1 MTQKLRVG
9 VIGAGAFASLRH
21 LPDLTAS
28 PEAEVVAVCRR
39 DPEALGKIAA
49 HFGVPHRFT
58 DYERLLDEAQLDA
71 VVVTSPHGLH
81 FEHIR
86 AALRR
91 DLAVLTDK
99 PLAVTVAEAEELR
112 ELAVQRRRP
121 LLVAFGPPYSPA
133 WRYFRSQIARGAIGS
148 VQLAQHYGASN
159 ADSLSF
165 FGRGTFPADF
175 PVVVPPTAFRA
186 SAALGGGGYLQDV
199 GSHILGGILIATG
212 LRPIEVSATMD
223 SPEVDLRAAV
233 TVRCAGGA
241 LITTT
246 MLADATPTAG
256 AYLSTGQTVLLGTE
270 GGFQTA
276 EGGAPP
282 LRLRWGQPAVP
293 VEPEALPPRT
303 WFVEN
308 LIGVLR
314 GRQEPLVP
322 LDAAVDVVR
331 VIAAAYRSARDRCP
345 VRLP

>member
-1 MTQKLRVG
+1 MTQQLRVG
-9 VIGAGAFASLRH
+9 VIGAGMFASMRH

-49 HFGVPHRFT
+49 HFDVPHQFT
-58 DYERLLDEAQLDA
+58 DYERLLDEVPLDA
-71 VVVTSPHGLH
+71 VVVSSPHGLH
-81 FEHIR
+81 FEHVR

-99 PLAVTVAEAEELR
+99 PLAVTAAQAQELR
-112 ELAVQRRRP
+112 DLAVRRRRP
-121 LLVAFGPPYSPA
+121 LLVAFAPPYSPA
-133 WRYFRSQIARGAIGS
+133 WRHFRSQIARGAIGP

-199 GSHILGGILIATG
+199 GSHALGGVLIATG

-223 SPEVDLRAAV
+223 TPEVDLRAAV
-233 TVRCAGGA
+233 TVRCAEGA
-241 LITTT
+241 LITVTV
-246 MLADATPTAG
+246 LANATPTLG
-256 AYLSTGQTVLLGTE
+256 TYLETGQTVLLGTE
-270 GGFQTA
+270 GGFQTGA
-276 EGGAPP
+276 GGAPP
-282 LRLRWGQPAVP
+282 LRLRWGHPAVP

-303 WFVEN
+303 SPVAN
-308 LIGVLR
+308 LIGVVR
-314 GRQEPLVP
+314 GREEPLVP
-322 LDAAVDVVR
+322 LDAAVEVVR
-331 VIAAAYRSARDRCP
+331 VIEAAYRSAREQRP
-345 VRLP
+345 VALG